1 MHGSGAPIGRVGGSL
16 SSQKGVR
23 VRSRRL
29 IKIVSPLVLGTL
41 ALSACGGGE
50 DGEGPEGSPS
60 GAGKVVKI
68 GFIAPLSGDLSALGL
83 GMRNAVD
90 LAIRQANEE
99 KKVEGW
105 TIQLAA
111 EDDTAT
117 ANVGAQ
123 VATKLA
129 GDNEVAAVVGTLN
142 SSVAQQVQ
150 PILDKANIAMVSPAN
165 TNPTLTQGDKP
176 NAKARP
182 FKSYFRVATTD
193 AIQGPFAAQYLFNTA
208 QKKNVAVVHDKKTY
222 GQGLTDAFKAEFTK
236 LGGKIATTE
245 TVGDKDTNFSAV
257 ISKIKPLN
265 PDAVYYGGEFPVASL
280 LSSQMKAGGLRIP
293 LMGGDGIFSGKYIET
308 GKAAVENDL
317 ATSVGAPTE
326 ELDTAKQFVTD
337 YAAAKFPEPYEA
349 YGAYAYDAANVI
361 IEALAKALEGK
372 DSVADAREDIIAAIQ
387 ETSLKG
393 VTGDVAFDEF
403 GDTTTKVLTV
413 YAVKGGK
420 WVPEKVDTFK

>member
-1 MHGSGAPIGRVGGSL
+1 M
-16 SSQKGVR
+16 Q
-23 VRSRRL
+23 SRRL
-29 IKIVSPLVLGTL
+29 IKIVSPLILGAM

-50 DGEGPEGSPS
+50 SDDDSSGSGGE
-60 GAGKVVKI
+60 KKIVKI

-83 GMRNAVD
+83 GMKNSVD
-90 LAIRQANEE
+90 LAIKQANEAN
-99 KKVEGW
+99 KIDGW

-123 VATKLA
+123 VAAKLA
-129 GDNEVAAVVGTLN
+129 GDNEVAAVIGTLN

-165 TNPTLTQGDKP
+165 TNPSLTQGIKP
-176 NAKARP
+176 DAKQRP

-208 QKKNVAVVHDKKTY
+208 GKKSVAVVHDKKVY
-222 GQGLTDAFKAEFTK
+222 GQGLTDAFKAEYLK
-236 LGGKIATTE
+236 LGGKVVSTE

-265 PDAVYYGGEFPVASL
+265 PEAVYYGGEFPVASL
-280 LSSQMKAGGLRIP
+280 LSSQMKAGGLKVP
-293 LMGGDGIFSGKYIET
+293 LMGGDGIYDGKFIET
-308 GKAAVENDL
+308 GKTAVEGDL

-326 ELDTAKQFVTD
+326 QLDSAKQFVTD
-337 YAAAKFPEPYEA
+337 YTAAAYPEGFSA
-349 YGAYAYDAANVI
+349 YGAYSYDAANAI
-361 IEALAKALEGK
+361 INALAKALDGK
-372 DSVADAREDIIAAIQ
+372 DDVVAARADIIAAIQ
-387 ETSLKG
+387 GTDLKG
-393 VTGDVAFDEF
+393 VTGDVKFDEF

-420 WVPEKVDTFK
+420 WTPEKVDTFK

>member
-1 MHGSGAPIGRVGGSL
+1 M
-16 SSQKGVR
+16 
-23 VRSRRL
+23 RSRRL
-29 IKIVSPLVLGTL
+29 IKIVSPLILGAM

-50 DGEGPEGSPS
+50 DSGSDNGS
-60 GAGKVVKI
+60 DSAAGDKVVKI
-68 GFIAPLSGDLSALGL
+68 GFISPLSGDLSALGL
-83 GMRNAVD
+83 GMRNSIE
-90 LAIRQANEE
+90 LAIRQANE
-99 KKVEGW
+99 KKTVKGW

-129 GDNEVAAVVGTLN
+129 GDNQVAAVVGTLN

-150 PILDKANIAMVSPAN
+150 PILDSANIAMVSPAN

-176 NAKARP
+176 DAKARP
-182 FKSYFRVATTD
+182 YKSYFRVATTD

-208 QKKNVAVVHDKKTY
+208 GKKSVAVVHDKKTY

-236 LGGKIATTE
+236 LGGKVLTTE

-265 PDAVYYGGEFPVASL
+265 PEAVYYGGEFPVASL

-308 GKAAVENDL
+308 GKAAVEGDL
-317 ATSVGAPTE
+317 ATSVGAPVE
-326 ELDTAKQFVTD
+326 QLDTAKTFVAD

-361 IEALAKALEGK
+361 IDALAKALDGK
-372 DSVADAREDIIAAIQ
+372 DDVESAREDIIAAIQ
-387 ETSLKG
+387 DTNLKG

-413 YAVKGGK
+413 YKVTSGK
-420 WVPEKVDTFK
+420 WAPDKVDTFK